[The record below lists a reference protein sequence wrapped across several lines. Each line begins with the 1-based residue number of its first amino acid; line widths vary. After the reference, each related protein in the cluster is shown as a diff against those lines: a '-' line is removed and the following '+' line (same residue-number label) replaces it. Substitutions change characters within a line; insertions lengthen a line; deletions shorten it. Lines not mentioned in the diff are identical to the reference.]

1 MLSFEGNPLIQR
13 HEILSQNC
21 GFGGGGSHSI
31 DFVILACIILIEQQK
46 HRLDTQTD
54 TYDMAIDVKN
64 INLQIEKTLKTCFF
78 HFYKKH
84 VKHTLKTLNYI

>member
-1 MLSFEGNPLIQR
+1 MKFCHKTAVL
-13 HEILSQNC
+13 
-21 GFGGGGSHSI
+21 GGGSHSI